1 MDTEEAAPQRNL
13 QRYDSL
19 DAEAAII
26 SQSHG
31 NGSKAVDMRTI
42 LILAF
47 QSIGI
52 VYGDLGTSPLYTFSG
67 TFPNGI
73 RHKDDILGA
82 LSLVYYTLILIPMIK
97 YAFIVLG
104 ANDNGDGGTFALYSL
119 ICRYAKVG
127 LLPSQEPE
135 DRDISNYQLEMPSSR
150 LRRASKVKSTLE
162 NSQTAKHFLLCIT
175 MLGTAMVIGDGI
187 VTPSMSVLSAVGG
200 IKKAADAMTEGRIV
214 WVSIA
219 ILVLLFSVQR
229 FGTAKVGYTFSPI
242 LTLWFFLISGIGI
255 YNVVKHDHSV
265 IKALNPA
272 YIIHY
277 FKKNKKDAWI
287 SLGGVI
293 LCTTGAEALFA
304 DLGHFTVRSIQISSC
319 SLVFPSVVLAYTG
332 QAAYLRKFPENVGDV
347 FYKSIPGPLYW
358 PMFVVAVLSA
368 IIASQSLI
376 SAAFSIIQQSLALGC
391 FPPVKVIHTSSKY
404 EGQIYIP
411 EINYMLMIACIGVT
425 AAFKTTEKI
434 TNAYGVAVVSVM
446 TLTSILL
453 VLIML
458 MIWKTHIL
466 LIIAY
471 IITIGVVELIFL
483 TSVLYKFIQG
493 GYLPIGVG
501 AFLMVVMYVWNY
513 VYRRKYTYEFENKVP
528 VDELRQIMANPNF
541 RSLPG
546 IAFFY
551 SELVQGIPPI
561 FKHYTENVPSLHSVV
576 IFVSIKSLHIR
587 TVPPEE
593 RFLFRRVHPR
603 ELMVFRCIVRY
614 GYMDLYNDESSLERS
629 MVDRLR
635 EFIREELRA
644 LPAKC
649 NSKDLLKNGSEMD
662 EGETVSDQ
670 AKEEDIERREVVER
684 EVEFVDREYNERA
697 VHLFGVNEVVASKGS
712 SFGKKVMIEYAYNFL
727 KRLLRHSNDLFGVPH
742 KRVLRVGMN
751 YEL

>member
-1 MDTEEAAPQRNL
+1 MDTEEAAPQRKL

-200 IKKAADAMTEGRIV
+200 IKKATDAMTEGRIV

-255 YNVVKHDHSV
+255 YNVVRHDHSV

-391 FPPVKVIHTSSKY
+391 FPPVKVIHTSSK
-404 EGQIYIP
+404 GRGGICHDTYIH
-411 EINYMLMIACIGVT
+411 IAGAYNANDMENSYSSYNCIHHY
-425 AAFKTTEKI
+425 
-434 TNAYGVAVVSVM
+434 N
-446 TLTSILL
+446 
-453 VLIML
+453 
-458 MIWKTHIL
+458 
-466 LIIAY
+466 
-471 IITIGVVELIFL
+471 
-483 TSVLYKFIQG
+483 
-493 GYLPIGVG
+493 
-501 AFLMVVMYVWNY
+501 
-513 VYRRKYTYEFENKVP
+513 RKYTYEFENKVP

-587 TVPPEE
+587 TVPLEE

-614 GYMDLYNDESSLERS
+614 GYMDLYNDESSLERA

-662 EGETVSDQ
+662 EGETASDQ

-727 KRLLRHSNDLFGVPH
+727 KRLLRHSNDLFGIPH